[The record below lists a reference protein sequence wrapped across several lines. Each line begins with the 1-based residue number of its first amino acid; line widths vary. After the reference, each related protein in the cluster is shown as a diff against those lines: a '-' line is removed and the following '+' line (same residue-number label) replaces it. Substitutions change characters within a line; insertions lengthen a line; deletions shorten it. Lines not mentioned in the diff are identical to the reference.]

1 TPTQAIAQHRRFP
14 FETGVVFPQWS
25 PTSYGPADTAWL
37 QGISD
42 IQVQTGAE
50 WIEMPILFSQ
60 ASPTSTRVFSGPSTP
75 SVESVVAGIR
85 AARAQGYHVFVVPLL
100 GVIGPGLWAANI
112 QFFQYEEEVEWFNS
126 FWQAFQP
133 YVIAS

>member
-1 TPTQAIAQHRRFP
+1 WGDFFGSRSAPSRSWSTHLSLPTPTPGTAKNW

-25 PTSYGPADTAWL
+25 PTSYGPSDTAWL
-37 QGISD
+37 QGVSD

-75 SVESVVAGIR
+75 SVESVVAGI
-85 AARAQGYHVFVVPLL
+85 
-100 GVIGPGLWAANI
+100 
-112 QFFQYEEEVEWFNS
+112 
-126 FWQAFQP
+126 
-133 YVIAS
+133 